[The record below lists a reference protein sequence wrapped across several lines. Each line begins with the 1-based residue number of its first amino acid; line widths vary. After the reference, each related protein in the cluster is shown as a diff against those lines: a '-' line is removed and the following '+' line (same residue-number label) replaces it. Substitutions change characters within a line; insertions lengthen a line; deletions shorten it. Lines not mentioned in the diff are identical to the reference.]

1 MIGMKKVMVRAWE
14 IAREAATK
22 FGGSAAEYMSEAL
35 RQAWAESRMVVI
47 EISSGSRKH
56 KSWIAK
62 ITGKHE
68 RFGLDRKFMEPA
80 NESRMYK
87 DYNLSS
93 GIYEVCNGG
102 DRYFIRVANG
112 QIETIGKYD
121 VLEIVA

>member
-1 MIGMKKVMVRAWE
+1 MTKTIMVRAHE
-14 IAREAATK
+14 IAKTLEGDYAAR
-22 FGGSAAEYMSEAL
+22 MSLAL

-80 NESRMYK
+80 NEGRMYK
-87 DYNLSS
+87 DYSLSA

-112 QIETIGKYD
+112 QIETISKYD

>member
-1 MIGMKKVMVRAWE
+1 MKKVMMRAWE
-14 IAREAATK
+14 IARAAATK

-47 EISSGSRKH
+47 EISSGSRQH
-56 KSWIAK
+56 KSWIAM
-62 ITGKHE
+62 ITGTHE

-87 DYNLSS
+87 DYSLSA

-102 DRYFIRVANG
+102 DRYFIHVAGG
-112 QIETIGKYD
+112 QIETIGKGE
-121 VLEIVA
+121 VMEMVA